1 MRYPAVVTKEGKNL
15 LADFPTCPG
24 CHTPLHDRTAFL
36 RDCRRSASRVMVVS
50 FLVFAR
56 SIAAVPFARRRRSLL
71 APHARRPHGAMN
83 RQALRLRFRFLA
95 SSESSAD
102 VSSFT
107 TAPARDTRRPV
118 LRASSTAYSSTRAS
132 NSEGSRKLLVGVLPM
147 LRM

>member
-83 RQALRLRFRFLA
+83 RQALRLRFLA

-118 LRASSTAYSSTRAS
+118 LRASSAAYSSTRS
-132 NSEGSRKLLVGVLPM
+132 STSEGSRKLLVGVLPM